1 MIRSVALGLM
11 AALMSGVL
19 KGSTMA
25 SVAATTGLCVAPV
38 PLGIQAL
45 RRLDTDSPSVQ
56 RMPD

>member
-1 MIRSVALGLM
+1 MALGLM

-38 PLGIQAL
+38 PLGIQVL